1 MWARKIEINVVILHD
16 ICVWMMQLNHIIRMM
31 KLRTLFMTALMLTG
45 IVAVVA
51 QNAMQMPPIPVDPDY
66 RIGRLDNGL
75 TYYIRHNAWP
85 EQRAEFY
92 IAQRV
97 GSIQEDDNQRG
108 LAHFLEHMAFNGSKH
123 FKGNEMLR
131 WCESVGVKFGTDLNA
146 YTSIDQTVY
155 NISNVPTTREGIIDS
170 CLLILYDWADGLLLE
185 KEEIEKERG
194 VIHEEWRLRT
204 SAQMRML
211 ERDLPKLY
219 PGSKYG
225 HRMPIGLMEI
235 IDNFEPPFLQ
245 AYYEKWYR
253 PDNQAIIVVGDVDVN
268 AVEQKIKTLFSP
280 IVLPENRALV
290 TTYPVP
296 DNNEAIYVIDKDKEQ
311 RYNIVEVLMKH
322 ETFPD
327 SLKGS
332 LGYLVADYAKGA
344 AISMLND
351 RLKEFAEKPES
362 PFLQASVSD
371 GNYLL
376 SRGVDAFD
384 MGILPKDGQA
394 EAAVTAVLKEVRRA
408 VEFGFTATEFGRFK
422 ANYISNLD
430 KQYSNKDKRYN
441 SQFVSQCVQNFLN
454 SEPIPSIDFT
464 YQTMKQLVPALP
476 LDMVNM
482 TIKELVSATDTNL
495 VVLNFNNEK
504 EGAVYPTEDGLKQ
517 AIATGRSAQIE
528 AYVDN
533 AKDEP
538 LMTTLPKPGKIKKEV
553 KNDKFGYTELT
564 LSNGMKVVLKQTDLK
579 KDQVLLRGYGYGGS
593 ALYSDDELPNLR
605 MFGDVVEA
613 SGLGNF
619 SHTELE
625 KALAGKIASASLS
638 LDAYREYVNGSSTPK
653 DVETML
659 QLVYLLFTN
668 ISKDQKSF
676 DNLIQT
682 TEVSL
687 KNRLLQPEN
696 VFSDSLSLTLGNHHP
711 RVKPFDLEDLK
722 KVNYDRIL
730 EIAKER
736 TANAAAFTFDIV
748 GNYDE
753 QTIRPLI
760 EQYLGSLPSQK
771 KVQKSKQIKADF
783 TGEVINNFKHKAE
796 TPKSIAVMFWYSKKL
811 PFTSENRIKAT
822 MVGQILSM
830 EYLKKI
836 REDAS
841 AAYTVGASAN
851 LSTDDFEN
859 NATIYV
865 YCPMKPEKADVAL
878 QIMRDEVQ
886 NITKG
891 CDPDKLA
898 KVKEYM
904 LKNHADQLKQNNYW
918 ITTIDM
924 WRYKGVDFHQDYEK
938 LVNAQTPESIAA
950 FVKEVLKSGNRAEV
964 VMMPAE

>member
-1 MWARKIEINVVILHD
+1 
-16 ICVWMMQLNHIIRMM
+16 MM
-31 KLRTLFMTALMLTG
+31 KLRKLFMAALMLTST
-45 IVAVVA
+45 VAIVA
-51 QNAMQMPPIPVDPDY
+51 QNAMQLPPIPVDPDV
-66 RIGRLDNGL
+66 RMGKLDNGL

-92 IAQRV
+92 IAQKV

-155 NISNVPTTREGIIDS
+155 NISNVPTTREGIVDS
-170 CLLILYDWADGLLLE
+170 CLLILFDWADGLLLE
-185 KEEIEKERG
+185 QEEIEKERG

-219 PGSKYG
+219 PNSKYG

-235 IDNFEPPFLQ
+235 IDNFERPFLQ

-253 PDNQAIIVVGDVDVN
+253 PDNQAIIVVGDVDVDK
-268 AVEQKIKTLFSP
+268 VEQKIKTLFSP

-322 ETFPD
+322 EAFPD
-327 SLKGS
+327 SLKGN
-332 LGYLVADYAKGA
+332 LTYIIAEYMKNA
-344 AISMLND
+344 AMSMLND

-362 PFLQASVSD
+362 PFLQASVGD

-384 MGILPKDGQA
+384 MAILPKDGQA
-394 EAAVTAVLKEVRRA
+394 EAAVKAVLTEARRA
-408 VEFGFTATEFGRFK
+408 AEFGFTPTEFNRFK
-422 ANYISNLD
+422 ANYTSNLD

-441 SQFVSQCVQNFLN
+441 SQFVSQYVQHFLN
-454 SEPIPSIDFT
+454 NEPIPSIDFT

-476 LDMVNM
+476 IDGVNM
-482 TIKELVSATDTNL
+482 VMKELVSPSDTNL
-495 VVLNFNNEK
+495 VVVNFNNEK
-504 EGAVYPTEDGLKQ
+504 EGAVYPTEDGMKQ
-517 AIATGRSAQIE
+517 AISAARATQIE

-533 AKDEP
+533 VKDEP

-553 KNDKFGYTELT
+553 KNDKFGYSELT
-564 LSNGMKVVLKQTDLK
+564 LSNGVKVVLKQTDLK
-579 KDQVLLRGYGYGGS
+579 KDQVLLRAEGFGGE
-593 ALYSDDELPNLR
+593 ALYGEEELPNLR
-605 MFGDVVEA
+605 MFGDVIEA

-625 KALAGKIASASLS
+625 KALAGKIASASLYMS
-638 LDAYREYVNGSSTPK
+638 NYREHVSGSSTPK

-659 QLVYLLFTN
+659 QLVYLYFTN
-668 ISKDQKSF
+668 INKDQKSF
-676 DNLIQT
+676 DNLMQT

-696 VFSDSLSLTLGNHHP
+696 VFSDSLTLTLGKHHP
-711 RVKPFDLEDLK
+711 RVKPMTVDDLK

-730 EIAKER
+730 EMAKER
-736 TANAAAFTFDIV
+736 TANAAAYTFTII

-771 KVQKSKQIKADF
+771 KVQKGKFIDTDF
-783 TGEVINNFKHKAE
+783 KGKVVNDFKHKAE
-796 TPKSIAVMFWYSKKL
+796 TPKAIAVMVWYSKKVPYTL
-811 PFTSENRIKAT
+811 ENSIKASIA
-822 MVGQILSM
+822 GQILSM

-841 AAYTVGASAN
+841 AAYTVGASG
-851 LSTDDFEN
+851 SMSRDDFEKS
-859 NATIYV
+859 ATIYV

-878 QIMRDEVQ
+878 QIMRDEV
-886 NITKG
+886 NNMTKT
-891 CDPDKLA
+891 CDADKLA
-898 KVKEYM
+898 KVKEYL
-904 LKNHADQLKQNNYW
+904 LKNHGDQLKQNSYW
-918 ITTIDM
+918 LGQINS
-924 WRYKGVDFHQDYEK
+924 WRKFGIDFHTDYEK
-938 LVNAQTPESIAA
+938 VVNAQTPESIAA
-950 FVKEVLKSGNRAEV
+950 FVKQVLKAGHQAEV
-964 VMMPAE
+964 IMMPAE

>member
-1 MWARKIEINVVILHD
+1 
-16 ICVWMMQLNHIIRMM
+16 M
-31 KLRTLFMTALMLTG
+31 KLRRLFVAVLTVLSTALM
-45 IVAVVA
+45 VA
-51 QNAMQMPPIPVDPDY
+51 QDMSQLPQIPVDPDV
-66 RIGRLDNGL
+66 RIGKLDNGL

-85 EQRAEFY
+85 EHRAEFY

-170 CLLILYDWADGLLLE
+170 CLLILFDWADGLLLE

-253 PDNQAIIVVGDVDVN
+253 PDNQAIIIVGDVNVDQ
-268 AVEQKIKTLFSP
+268 VEQKIKTLFSP
-280 IVLPENRALV
+280 IVLPKNRALV
-290 TTYPVP
+290 TMEPVP
-296 DNNEAIYVIDKDKEQ
+296 DNHEAIYVIDRDKEQ
-311 RYNIVEVLMKH
+311 QYNIVDVLMKT
-322 ETFPD
+322 EAFPD
-327 SLKGS
+327 SLKGT
-332 LGYLVADYAKGA
+332 LGYMA
-344 AISMLND
+344 ALYIKDAAVSMLND
-351 RLKEFAEKPES
+351 RLKEYAEKPES
-362 PFLQASVSD
+362 PFLQASASF
-371 GNYLL
+371 GPYLL
-376 SRGVDAFD
+376 SRSVDAFEL
-384 MGILPKDGQA
+384 GILPKDGQA
-394 EAAVTAVLKEVRRA
+394 DAALTAVITEARRA
-408 VEFGFTATEFGRFK
+408 AEFGFTATEYSRFK
-422 ANYISNLD
+422 ANYLSNLE
-430 KQYSNKDKRYN
+430 KQYSNKDNRYN
-441 SQFVSQCVQNFLN
+441 RQFVTSYVQNYLN
-454 SEPIPSIDFT
+454 NEPIPSIDFT
-464 YQTMKQLVPALP
+464 YQTMKQVVPMLP
-476 LDMVNM
+476 IEMPNEV
-482 TIKELVSATDTNL
+482 IKELVLPTDTNL

-504 EGAVYPTEDGLKQ
+504 EGAVYPTEEGLKQ
-517 AIATGRSAQIE
+517 AIATGRSAKIE

-533 AKDEP
+533 VKDEP
-538 LMTTLPKPGKIKKEV
+538 LMTSLPKKGQIKKEV
-553 KNDKFGYTELT
+553 KNDRFGYSELT
-564 LSNGMKVVLKQTDLK
+564 LSNGVKVVLKQTDLK
-579 KDQVLLRGYGYGGS
+579 KDQVLLSAEGFGGS
-593 ALYSDDELPNLR
+593 GLYGNEDMPNLK
-605 MFGDVVEA
+605 MFGDVIEA

-625 KALAGKIASASLS
+625 KAMAGKIASASLS
-638 LDAYREYVNGSSTPK
+638 MSAYRQQVNGSSTPK

-659 QLVYLLFTN
+659 QLVYLYFTN
-668 ISKDQKSF
+668 INKDQKSF
-676 DNLIQT
+676 DNLMQT

-696 VFSDSLSLTLGNHHP
+696 VFSDSLTLTLVCHNP
-711 RVKPFDLEDLK
+711 RMKPLDLDDLK

-730 EIAKER
+730 QIAKER
-736 TANAAAFTFDIV
+736 TANAAAYTFTIV

-753 QTIRPLI
+753 KTIRPLI

-771 KVQKSKQIKADF
+771 KVQKSKNVSSDF
-783 TGEVINNFKHKAE
+783 KGVVINNFKHKAE
-796 TPKSIAVMFWYSKKL
+796 TPKSIAVMFWYSKQQPYNL
-811 PFTSENRIKAT
+811 ENSVKASIA
-822 MVGQILSM
+822 GQILSM

-841 AAYTVGASAN
+841 AAYTVGAS
-851 LSTDDFEN
+851 SSVSKDDFEESSS
-859 NATIYV
+859 IYV

-878 QIMRDEVQ
+878 QIMRDEV
-886 NITKG
+886 NAMANG
-891 CDPDKLA
+891 CDADKLA
-898 KVKEYM
+898 KVKEYL
-904 LKNHADQLKQNNYW
+904 LKSHADQLKQNGYW
-918 ITTIDM
+918 LGQINN
-924 WRYKGVDFHQDYEK
+924 WRHYGMDFHTDYEK
-938 LVNAQTPESIAA
+938 VVNAQTPESIGA
-950 FVKEVLKSGNRAEV
+950 FVKELLKAGNRAEV

>member
-1 MWARKIEINVVILHD
+1 MNLKRFYAIAVVLLAIG
-16 ICVWMMQLNHIIRMM
+16 
-31 KLRTLFMTALMLTG
+31 T
-45 IVAVVA
+45 AVVA
-51 QNAMQMPPIPVDPDY
+51 QQMPTIPQDPDVK
-66 RIGRLDNGL
+66 IGKLDNGL

-131 WCESVGVKFGTDLNA
+131 WCESIGVKFGTDLNA

-155 NISNVPTTREGIIDS
+155 NISNVPTTREGIVDS
-170 CLLILYDWADGLLLE
+170 CLLILFDWADGLLLE
-185 KEEIEKERG
+185 NEEIEKERG

-235 IDNFEPPFLQ
+235 IDNFERPFLQ

-253 PDNQAIIVVGDVDVN
+253 PDNQAIIVVGDVDVDK
-268 AVEQKIKTLFSP
+268 VEQKIKTLFSP
-280 IVLPENRALV
+280 IKLPVNPAKV

-311 RYNIVEVLMKH
+311 SYNIVEVLMKH

-332 LGYLVADYAKGA
+332 LAYIIADYFKDA
-344 AISMLND
+344 AMSMLND

-362 PFLQASVSD
+362 PFLQASVGD

-376 SRGVDAFD
+376 SRGVDAFE
-384 MGILPKDGQA
+384 MAILPKDGQT
-394 EAAVTAVLKEVRRA
+394 EDAVKAVLTEARRA
-408 VEFGFTATEFGRFK
+408 AEFGFTPTEYNRFK
-422 ANYISNLD
+422 ANYTSNLD

-441 SQFVSQCVQNFLN
+441 SQFVSSYVQNFLN
-454 SEPIPSIDFT
+454 NEPIPSIDFV
-464 YQTMKQLVPALP
+464 YQTMKQIVPVLP
-476 LDMVNM
+476 IDGVNM
-482 TIKELVSATDTNL
+482 VMKELVSPSDTNL
-495 VVLNFNNEK
+495 VVMNFNNEK
-504 EGAVYPTEDGLKQ
+504 EDAVYPTEDGMKQ
-517 AIATGRSAQIE
+517 AIAQARAAQIE

-533 AKDEP
+533 VKDEP
-538 LMTTLPKPGKIKKEV
+538 LMTKLPKPGKIKKEV
-553 KNDKFGYTELT
+553 KNDKFGYSELT
-564 LSNGMKVVLKQTDLK
+564 LSNGVKVVLKQTDLK
-579 KDQVLLRGYGYGGS
+579 KDQVLLRGEGFGGESLYGEE
-593 ALYSDDELPNLR
+593 ELPNLR
-605 MFGDVVEA
+605 MFGNVIEA

-625 KALAGKIASASLS
+625 KALAGKIASASMYMS
-638 LDAYREYVNGSSTPK
+638 NYREHVNGSSTPK

-659 QLVYLLFTN
+659 QLVYLYFTN
-668 ISKDQKSF
+668 INKDQKSF
-676 DNLIQT
+676 DNLMQT
-682 TEVSL
+682 TEVQL

-696 VFSDSLSLTLGNHHP
+696 VFADSLTLTMGNHHP
-711 RVKPFDLEDLK
+711 RVKPMTVDDLK
-722 KVNYDRIL
+722 KVSYDRIL
-730 EIAKER
+730 QMAKER
-736 TANAAAFTFDIV
+736 TANAAAYTFTII

-771 KVQKSKQIKADF
+771 KVEKGKFIDMDF
-783 TGEVINNFKHKAE
+783 KGKVVNDFKHKAE
-796 TPKSIAVMFWYSKKL
+796 TPKAIAVMMWYSKEMPYNL
-811 PFTSENRIKAT
+811 ENSVKASIA
-822 MVGQILSM
+822 GQILSM

-841 AAYTVGASAN
+841 AAYTAGASA
-851 LSTDDFEN
+851 SMSRDEFEN
-859 NATIYV
+859 NANIYV
-865 YCPMKPEKADVAL
+865 YCPMKPEKADLAL
-878 QIMRDEVQ
+878 QIMRDEV
-886 NITKG
+886 NNMTKT
-891 CDPDKLA
+891 CDVDKLA
-898 KVKEYM
+898 KVKEYL
-904 LKNHADQLKQNNYW
+904 LKNHGDQLKQNGYW
-918 ITTIDM
+918 LGQINN
-924 WRYKGVDFHQDYEK
+924 WRKWGMDFHTDYEK
-938 LVNAQTPESIAA
+938 VVNAQTSESIAA
-950 FVKEVLKSGNRAEV
+950 FVKEVLKAGNNAEV
-964 VMMPAE
+964 IMMPAE

>member
-1 MWARKIEINVVILHD
+1 
-16 ICVWMMQLNHIIRMM
+16 MM
-31 KLRTLFMTALMLTG
+31 KLRKLFVAALMLMST
-45 IVAVVA
+45 VAVVA
-51 QNAMQMPPIPVDPDY
+51 QNAMQLPSIPVDPDV
-66 RIGRLDNGL
+66 RMGKLDNGL

-92 IAQRV
+92 IAQKV

-131 WCESVGVKFGTDLNA
+131 WSESVGVKFGTDLNA

-155 NISNVPTTREGIIDS
+155 NISNVPTTREGIVDS
-170 CLLILYDWADGLLLE
+170 CLLILFDWADGLLLE
-185 KEEIEKERG
+185 QEEIEKERG

-219 PGSKYG
+219 PNSKYG
-225 HRMPIGLMEI
+225 HRMPIGLMGI
-235 IDNFEPPFLQ
+235 IDNFERPFLQ

-253 PDNQAIIVVGDVDVN
+253 PDNQAIIVVGDIDVDK
-268 AVEQKIKTLFSP
+268 VEQKIKTLFSP

-311 RYNIVEVLMKH
+311 PYNIVEMLMKH

-327 SLKGS
+327 SLKGNLAYILTS
-332 LGYLVADYAKGA
+332 YMKNA
-344 AISMLND
+344 AMSMLND

-362 PFLQASVSD
+362 PFLQASVGD

-384 MGILPKDGQA
+384 MAILPKDGQT
-394 EAAVTAVLKEVRRA
+394 EAAMKAVLTEARRA
-408 VEFGFTATEFGRFK
+408 AEFGFTPTEYSRFK
-422 ANYISNLD
+422 ANYTSNLD

-441 SQFVSQCVQNFLN
+441 SQFVSSYVQHFLN
-454 SEPIPSIDFT
+454 NEPIPSIDFT

-476 LDMVNM
+476 IDGVNM
-482 TIKELVSATDTNL
+482 VMKELVCPSDTNL
-495 VVLNFNNEK
+495 VVVNFNNEK
-504 EGAVYPTEDGLKQ
+504 EGAVYPTEDGMKQ
-517 AIATGRSAQIE
+517 AIAQARAAHID

-533 AKDEP
+533 VKDEP

-553 KNDKFGYTELT
+553 KNDKFGYSELT
-564 LSNGMKVVLKQTDLK
+564 LSNGVKVVLKQTDLK
-579 KDQVLLRGYGYGGS
+579 KDQVLLRAEGFGGE
-593 ALYSDDELPNLR
+593 ALYGEEELANLR
-605 MFGDVVEA
+605 MFGDVIEA

-625 KALAGKIASASLS
+625 KALAGKIASVSMYMS
-638 LDAYREYVNGSSTPK
+638 NYREHVSGSSTPK

-659 QLVYLLFTN
+659 QLVYLYFTN
-668 ISKDQKSF
+668 INKDQKSF
-676 DNLIQT
+676 DNLMQT
-682 TEVSL
+682 MEVSL

-696 VFSDSLSLTLGNHHP
+696 VFSDSLTLTLGNHHP
-711 RVKPFDLEDLK
+711 RVKPMTVDDLK

-730 EIAKER
+730 EMAKER
-736 TANAAAFTFDIV
+736 TANAAAYTFTII

-753 QTIRPLI
+753 QTIRPLV

-771 KVQKSKQIKADF
+771 KVQKGKFIDTDF
-783 TGEVINNFKHKAE
+783 KGKVVNDFKHKAE
-796 TPKSIAVMFWYSKKL
+796 TPKAIAVMVWYSKKVPYNL
-811 PFTSENRIKAT
+811 ENSVKASIA
-822 MVGQILSM
+822 GQILSM

-841 AAYTVGASAN
+841 AAYTVGASA
-851 LSTDDFEN
+851 SMSRDDFEKS
-859 NATIYV
+859 ATIYV

-878 QIMRDEVQ
+878 QIMRDEVS
-886 NITKG
+886 NMAKT
-891 CDPDKLA
+891 CDADKLA
-898 KVKEYM
+898 KVKEYL
-904 LKNHADQLKQNNYW
+904 LKNHGDQLKQNSYW
-918 ITTIDM
+918 LGQINS
-924 WRYKGVDFHQDYEK
+924 WRKWGMDFHTDYEK
-938 LVNAQTPESIAA
+938 VVNAQTPESIAA
-950 FVKEVLKSGNRAEV
+950 FVKEVLKAGNNAEV
-964 VMMPAE
+964 IMMPAE

>member
-1 MWARKIEINVVILHD
+1 
-16 ICVWMMQLNHIIRMM
+16 MM
-31 KLRTLFMTALMLTG
+31 KLRKLFVAALMLMST
-45 IVAVVA
+45 VAVVA
-51 QNAMQMPPIPVDPDY
+51 QNAMQLPSIPVDPDV
-66 RIGRLDNGL
+66 RMGKLDNGL

-92 IAQRV
+92 IAQKV

-155 NISNVPTTREGIIDS
+155 NISNVPTTREGIVDS
-170 CLLILYDWADGLLLE
+170 CLLILFDWADGLLLE
-185 KEEIEKERG
+185 QEEIEKERG

-219 PGSKYG
+219 PNSKYG
-225 HRMPIGLMEI
+225 HRMPIGLMGI
-235 IDNFEPPFLQ
+235 IDNFERPFLQ

-253 PDNQAIIVVGDVDVN
+253 PDNQAIIVVGDIDVDK
-268 AVEQKIKTLFSP
+268 VEQKIKTLFSP

-311 RYNIVEVLMKH
+311 PYNIVEMLMKH

-327 SLKGS
+327 SLKGNLAYILTS
-332 LGYLVADYAKGA
+332 YMKNA
-344 AISMLND
+344 AMSMLND

-362 PFLQASVSD
+362 PFLQASVGD

-384 MGILPKDGQA
+384 MAILPKDGQT
-394 EAAVTAVLKEVRRA
+394 EAAMKAVLTEARRA
-408 VEFGFTATEFGRFK
+408 AEFGFTPTEYSRFK
-422 ANYISNLD
+422 ANYTSNLD

-441 SQFVSQCVQNFLN
+441 SQFVSSYVQHFLN
-454 SEPIPSIDFT
+454 NEPIPSIDFT

-476 LDMVNM
+476 IDGVNM
-482 TIKELVSATDTNL
+482 VMKELVCPSDTNL
-495 VVLNFNNEK
+495 VVVNFNNEK
-504 EGAVYPTEDGLKQ
+504 EGAVYPTEDGMKQ
-517 AIATGRSAQIE
+517 AIAQARAAHID

-533 AKDEP
+533 VKDEP

-553 KNDKFGYTELT
+553 KNDKFGYSELT
-564 LSNGMKVVLKQTDLK
+564 LSNGVKVVLKQTDLK
-579 KDQVLLRGYGYGGS
+579 KDQVLLRAEGFGGE
-593 ALYSDDELPNLR
+593 ALYGEEELANLR
-605 MFGDVVEA
+605 MFGDVIEA

-625 KALAGKIASASLS
+625 KALAGKIASVSMYMS
-638 LDAYREYVNGSSTPK
+638 NYREHVSGSSTPK

-659 QLVYLLFTN
+659 QLVYLYFTN
-668 ISKDQKSF
+668 INKDQKSF
-676 DNLIQT
+676 DNLMQT
-682 TEVSL
+682 MEVSL

-696 VFSDSLSLTLGNHHP
+696 VFSDSLTLTLGNHHP
-711 RVKPFDLEDLK
+711 RVKPMTVDDLK

-730 EIAKER
+730 EMAKER
-736 TANAAAFTFDIV
+736 TANAAAYTFTII

-753 QTIRPLI
+753 QTIRPLV

-771 KVQKSKQIKADF
+771 KVQKGKFIDTDF
-783 TGEVINNFKHKAE
+783 KGKVVNDFKHKAE
-796 TPKSIAVMFWYSKKL
+796 TPKAIAVMVWYSKKVPYNL
-811 PFTSENRIKAT
+811 ENSVKASIA
-822 MVGQILSM
+822 GQILSM

-841 AAYTVGASAN
+841 AAYTVGASA
-851 LSTDDFEN
+851 SMSRDDFEKS
-859 NATIYV
+859 ATIYV

-878 QIMRDEVQ
+878 QIMRDEVS
-886 NITKG
+886 NMAKT
-891 CDPDKLA
+891 CDADKLA
-898 KVKEYM
+898 KVKEYL
-904 LKNHADQLKQNNYW
+904 LKNHGDQLKQNSYW
-918 ITTIDM
+918 LGQINS
-924 WRYKGVDFHQDYEK
+924 WRKWGMDFHTDYEK
-938 LVNAQTPESIAA
+938 VVNAQTPESIAA
-950 FVKEVLKSGNRAEV
+950 FVKEVLKAGNNAEV
-964 VMMPAE
+964 IMMPAE